1 MRLPTLT
8 LLPLIL
14 SHGESEQ
21 PMRDQCVQHG
31 VATSVLHSQAGII
44 LYPLSVRGQPVRSW
58 AHACL
63 ADPDDTVSFTIH
75 DMLVTVLEPT
85 NSMGSE
91 GLVTGEFPP
100 DRDVA
105 VTAVRRSS
113 MRSLMDQYARM
124 LGRPRDYFVW
134 YTPEAPV
141 LAPVL
146 LVTMLTTARP
156 LLGGELMGN
165 LSLAEQGRVGRLFA
179 VGSGPQPSQQR
190 IEMDNA
196 GAAKERA
203 RLLEEREERAESLR
217 VLELDLAS
225 AVARED
231 FVAAADLK
239 EQMVMLRAQDE
250 LQAAMD
256 PAMDPA
262 SRLDPSLLLSSM
274 GVPAES
280 QLRLWLAGWTDWAR
294 WLVLAALTA
303 WGCLNGFR
311 LLVSRIGETAGARI
325 EKVMACSICFEAF
338 ADEPTSSTPRNMA
351 CGHTFCQGCL
361 ELMLVKLPREGRAT
375 HKTLPCPTCRVETRV
390 PDGKAEMLI
399 KNFLALG

>member
-1 MRLPTLT
+1 MRLPTS
-8 LLPLIL
+8 LLSLAFL
-14 SHGESEQ
+14 SHGESEP

-31 VATSVLHSQAGII
+31 AATSVLHSQAGVI
-44 LYPLSVRGQPVRSW
+44 LYPPSARGQPVRSW
-58 AHACL
+58 AHACV

-85 NSMGSE
+85 NPLGSE
-91 GLVTGEFPP
+91 GLVTGERPP

-124 LGRPRDYFVW
+124 LGRPRDHFVW
-134 YTPEAPV
+134 YAPEEAPN
-141 LAPVL
+141 LP
-146 LVTMLTTARP
+146 LVTMLTSARP
-156 LLGGELMGN
+156 LLGGELVGN
-165 LSLAEQGRVGRLFA
+165 LSLAEPGRVGRLFA
-179 VGSGPQPSQQR
+179 IGSGPQPSQQR

-196 GAAKERA
+196 GAAKVRA
-203 RLLEEREERAESLR
+203 RLREEREERAESLR

-239 EQMVMLRAQDE
+239 EQLVMLRAQDE

-256 PAMDPA
+256 PTMDPA

-303 WGCLNGFR
+303 WGCLNCFR
-311 LLVSRIGETAGARI
+311 LLVSRTGETAGARI
-325 EKVMACSICFEAF
+325 EKVMDCSICFEAF

-361 ELMLVKLPREGRAT
+361 DLMLVKLPREGRAT